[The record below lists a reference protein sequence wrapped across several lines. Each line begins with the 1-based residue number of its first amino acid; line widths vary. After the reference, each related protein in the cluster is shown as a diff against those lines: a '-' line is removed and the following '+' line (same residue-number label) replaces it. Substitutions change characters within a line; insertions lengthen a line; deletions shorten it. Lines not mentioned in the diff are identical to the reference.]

1 MEERGIAENINL
13 TEVIAEANYADQKI
27 KIEYNRK
34 KLETEER
41 VAKAKAR
48 AKVLNTFGDVSLQKY
63 KKEDQLLTEDDNRK
77 SKKTPLLRK
86 DPVFHKNET
95 KIEDQKF
102 SHQSRLNYDCKE
114 FIPGKKY
121 FADDFSQSSNY
132 ELNKNYQSDGEVS
145 KMLCKLIQQQGAPE
159 FDIDT
164 FSGDHLE
171 YHYFMEVFKE
181 VVEKRI
187 EDTRGRL
194 TRLIKYKTGEAKDL
208 IKHCIQQP
216 SAEGYENA
224 MELLE
229 NRYGDP
235 LKILAIYRRE
245 IKNGQE
251 ELVMQLHLDSFII
264 LSLKLVSAIF

>member
-1 MEERGIAENINL
+1 
-13 TEVIAEANYADQKI
+13 
-27 KIEYNRK
+27 
-34 KLETEER
+34 
-41 VAKAKAR
+41 
-48 AKVLNTFGDVSLQKY
+48 
-63 KKEDQLLTEDDNRK
+63 
-77 SKKTPLLRK
+77 
-86 DPVFHKNET
+86 
-95 KIEDQKF
+95 
-102 SHQSRLNYDCKE
+102 
-114 FIPGKKY
+114 
-121 FADDFSQSSNY
+121 
-132 ELNKNYQSDGEVS
+132 
-145 KMLCKLIQQQGAPE
+145 MLCQLIQQQGAPE

-164 FSGDHLE
+164 FSGDPLE

-208 IKHCIQQP
+208 MKHCIQQP
-216 SAEGYENA
+216 SAERYENA